1 MQFYTLWKLQQTK
14 DITTFSR
21 GIAFSVHLVNGLNP
35 MDKYVPKQPHITR
48 TKFVDF
54 VDVNLE
60 KFIEEMYIVQLLTNL
75 SKMYIS
81 TFNI

>member
-1 MQFYTLWKLQQTK
+1 
-14 DITTFSR
+14 
-21 GIAFSVHLVNGLNP
+21 
-35 MDKYVPKQPHITR
+35 MDLTQWTNMFQNNHISLEQN
-48 TKFVDF
+48 FVDF